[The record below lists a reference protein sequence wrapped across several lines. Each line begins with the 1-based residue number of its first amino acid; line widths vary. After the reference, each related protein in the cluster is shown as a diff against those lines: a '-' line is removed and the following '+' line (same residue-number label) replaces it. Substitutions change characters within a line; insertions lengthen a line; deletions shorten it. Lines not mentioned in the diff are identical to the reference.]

1 MTDISQI
8 FKGTQIALPGSA
20 DLQLNAS
27 TWVID
32 EKLYEN
38 RVDGVREPTS
48 DPDEQPSGWEAKYLC
63 HDQHFPNNH
72 AFMRVYC
79 QGPDEG
85 TEFLLPEVRAQQANP
100 HFEKREAKARK
111 KFSQGGC
118 KSVPSLLG
126 YGQSTQGENG
136 PVPGGY
142 ITYLVWEKVPG
153 QVLTP
158 ELFWSFE
165 RPKRD
170 LVRRKFRAAYEDMSS
185 FGWGPGGGDITKI
198 IWDKE
203 CADLWISAFRASY
216 PTDDKWGDRILAYFN
231 LIEPPPRDVWGNIC
245 EDLDKWEW

>member
-1 MTDISQI
+1 MTDITQI

-20 DLQLNAS
+20 AIRLDAS

-38 RVDGVREPTS
+38 RVDGVHKPS
-48 DPDEQPSGWEAKYLC
+48 SHPDAQPSGWEAKYLC
-63 HDQHFPNNH
+63 HDRNFPHNQ

-111 KFSQGGC
+111 DFRQGGC
-118 KSVPSLLG
+118 KSVPPLLG
-126 YGQSTQGENG
+126 YGQSVQGEHG

-142 ITYLVWEKVPG
+142 ITCLVWEKVPG

-158 ELFWSFE
+158 GLFWSFE
-165 RPKRD
+165 RPERE
-170 LVRRKFRAAYEDMSS
+170 LVRRKFRAAYEEMSS
-185 FGWGPGGGDITKI
+185 CGWSPVGPNITKI
-198 IWDKE
+198 IWDRE
-203 CADLWISAFRASY
+203 SAVLWISGFRGSH
-216 PTDDKWGDRILAYFN
+216 PTDGKWEDFILARYGLAN
-231 LIEPPPRDVWGNIC
+231 PPASGVLWEP
-245 EDLDKWEW
+245 

>member
-20 DLQLNAS
+20 ALRLNAS

-63 HDQHFPNNH
+63 HNHHFPYNQ

-100 HFEKREAKARK
+100 QFEKQEAKARK
-111 KFSQGGC
+111 KFRQGGC

-126 YGQSTQGENG
+126 YGQSVQGEHG

-142 ITYLVWEKVPG
+142 ITYLVWEKVRG
-153 QVLTP
+153 QVLNP

-170 LVRRKFRAAYEDMSS
+170 LVRRKFRAAYE
-185 FGWGPGGGDITKI
+185 
-198 IWDKE
+198 
-203 CADLWISAFRASY
+203 
-216 PTDDKWGDRILAYFN
+216 
-231 LIEPPPRDVWGNIC
+231 
-245 EDLDKWEW
+245 